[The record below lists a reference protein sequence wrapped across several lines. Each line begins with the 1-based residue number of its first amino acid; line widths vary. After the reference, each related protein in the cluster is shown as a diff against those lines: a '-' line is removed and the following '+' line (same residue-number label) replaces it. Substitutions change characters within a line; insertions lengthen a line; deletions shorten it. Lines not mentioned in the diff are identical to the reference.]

1 MIYGRN
7 IFDQPK
13 KYDQI
18 TDDNITNFV
27 TGQLDD
33 CTNRSLLDY
42 FYFKENY
49 N

>member
-1 MIYGRN
+1 MIYARN
-7 IFDQPK
+7 IFDQPI

-18 TDDNITNFV
+18 TDDNITKFV
-27 TGQLDD
+27 TGQLDVS
-33 CTNRSLLDY
+33 TNGYLLDY